1 MSRRRLGKY
10 RDFQLRDPDWTDSY
24 RGHLIR
30 RAVHGLPIEII
41 REKQMTNKIALC
53 LLSLSLGIT
62 SWAHAAE
69 GTAEKAV
76 AALEDQWTQSERTNN
91 PDLVAPL
98 LADKLI
104 VIDSDGSIGNRTK
117 FLADAKAIKYSSVDI
132 EGLHITV
139 FGRTAVA
146 TMVLK
151 AKGTDEKGKPM
162 DVKERWADTWVKM
175 PDGKWQ
181 CVLSQGSDLKK

>member
-1 MSRRRLGKY
+1 M
-10 RDFQLRDPDWTDSY
+10 
-24 RGHLIR
+24 
-30 RAVHGLPIEII
+30 E
-41 REKQMTNKIALC
+41 
-53 LLSLSLGIT
+53 
-62 SWAHAAE
+62 
-69 GTAEKAV
+69 
-76 AALEDQWTQSERTNN
+76 QSERTNN

-104 VIDSDGSIGNRTK
+104 SIDTDGSMGNRTK

-151 AKGTDEKGKPM
+151 AKGTDREGQADGRQRALGGYMGKDARRQM
-162 DVKERWADTWVKM
+162 AVRVVA
-175 PDGKWQ
+175 G
-181 CVLSQGSDLKK
+181 LGS